1 WRSYAVLCR
10 LSSSLRHTSPRG
22 IRKTLRMFHFLGRRA
37 VSAVFHYC
45 IGHLPLLSRQR
56 RLHIRLLGRCRTKGG
71 GLLTE
76 MVTMRLVC
84 CPTSLRC
91 SIRIVLAHG
100 LCQPLLGGLV

>member
-1 WRSYAVLCR
+1 
-10 LSSSLRHTSPRG
+10 
-22 IRKTLRMFHFLGRRA
+22 MFHFLGRRA

-56 RLHIRLLGRCRTKGG
+56 RLHIRLLGRCRTKDG

-91 SIRIVLAHG
+91 RSEEHTSELQSRFDLV
-100 LCQPLLGGLV
+100 CRLLLEKKNSTVPRAVWWRVAVSRAE